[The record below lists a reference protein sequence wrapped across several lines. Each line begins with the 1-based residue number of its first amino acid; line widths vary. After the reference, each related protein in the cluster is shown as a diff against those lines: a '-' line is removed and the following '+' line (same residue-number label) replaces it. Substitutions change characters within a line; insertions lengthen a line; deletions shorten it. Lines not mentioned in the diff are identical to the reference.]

1 MTVIRVHEL
10 AKKMGV
16 ESKDLIAVLE
26 KMGIKEKTPTSGLD
40 DKETKSLIDKLKA
53 VRKEKEKTKK
63 EKPAATEAEVAVSL
77 DERRKKAAALIGKFS
92 STLEKPG
99 TRPKPAPIPPK
110 PSMPAPPV
118 IAPVGA
124 EKPVELPAGGVQP
137 AHLRAA
143 LPLSVRVSPAAEA
156 PSPSRRSSN
165 RRCFRRPYRF
175 PLLLPA
181 ENHQRKNGRRR
192 PTKRV
197 TVTSEKNLRSRSCPI
212 SRHFPPASAFT
223 ARKNVSRPIRILPT
237 SPSREKR
244 SSRSRKDARSR
255 SLPRSSARRSAIS

>member
-40 DKETKSLIDKLKA
+40 EKETKSLIEKLKA

-63 EKPAATEAEVAVSL
+63 EKPATAAEAAVSL

-99 TRPKPAPIPPK
+99 TRPKPAPIHPVVK

-118 IAPVGA
+118 IAPAVTAG
-124 EKPVELPAGGVQP
+124 PVPPAP
-137 AHLRAA
+137 AR
-143 LPLSVRVSPAAEA
+143 PPGSCGRPAI
-156 PSPSRRSSN
+156 
-165 RRCFRRPYRF
+165 
-175 PLLLPA
+175 
-181 ENHQRKNGRRR
+181 RRR
-192 PTKRV
+192 AGDPDP
-197 TVTSEKNLRSRSCPI
+197 LGGRS
-212 SRHFPPASAFT
+212 
-223 ARKNVSRPIRILPT
+223 
-237 SPSREKR
+237 
-244 SSRSRKDARSR
+244 
-255 SLPRSSARRSAIS
+255 